1 MYIQT
6 YTCIYITT
14 RESLQVYVNLY
25 NGQALKST
33 EYISYCF
40 SYFIYYI
47 YNLEK
52 TC

>member
-1 MYIQT
+1 MY
-6 YTCIYITT
+6 
-14 RESLQVYVNLY
+14 LY
-25 NGQALKST
+25 NYKGKSGSICKPLQWAGLKST
-33 EYISYCF
+33 DYISYCF